1 MHLPPASVKKALSHR
16 NTNRKYSKKVSSMNK
31 GKKNDGVV
39 SGERII
45 MKDLES
51 DVVRSYTRNIIK
63 NNKELFEQLS
73 RL

>member
-1 MHLPPASVKKALSHR
+1 LPPVSVKKALPNR
-16 NTNRKYSKKVSSMNK
+16 NTNRKYSKKISSVNR
-31 GKKNDGVV
+31 GKKNDDAI

-51 DVVRSYTRNIIK
+51 DVIKSYTRNIIK
-63 NNKELFEQLS
+63 NNKELFEQLA

>member
-1 MHLPPASVKKALSHR
+1 
-16 NTNRKYSKKVSSMNK
+16 MNK